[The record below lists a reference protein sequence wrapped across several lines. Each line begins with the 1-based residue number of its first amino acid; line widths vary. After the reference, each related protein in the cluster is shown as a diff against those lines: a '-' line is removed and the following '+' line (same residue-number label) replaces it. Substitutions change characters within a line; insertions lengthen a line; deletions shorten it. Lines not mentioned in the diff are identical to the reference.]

1 MKNYKILITGGAGY
15 IGSMLSTKLIN
26 LIERYN
32 LSRFDKSNFKR
43 ASSNKYEE
51 KKYRLIIH
59 QVEKGDTLWG
69 ISHKFTNK
77 NHQEFI
83 YLIKKLNN
91 LDNSL
96 LIEDQILIIPV
107 NI

>member
-1 MKNYKILITGGAGY
+1 MKLKIKLIIYLFFVKKPIDEQYQYQNIPTVEYKI
-15 IGSMLSTKLIN
+15 
-26 LIERYN
+26 
-32 LSRFDKSNFKR
+32 
-43 ASSNKYEE
+43 
-51 KKYRLIIH
+51 
-59 QVEKGDTLWG
+59 QKGDTLWG

-83 YLIKKLNN
+83 YLIKKMNN

-96 LIEDQILIIPV
+96 LIEDQILILPV

>member
-1 MKNYKILITGGAGY
+1 MIFFVKKPINEQYQYQNTSTVEYKI
-15 IGSMLSTKLIN
+15 
-26 LIERYN
+26 
-32 LSRFDKSNFKR
+32 
-43 ASSNKYEE
+43 
-51 KKYRLIIH
+51 
-59 QVEKGDTLWG
+59 QKGDTLLG

-83 YLIKKLNN
+83 YLIKKMNN

-96 LIEDQILIIPV
+96 LIEDQILILPV

>member
-1 MKNYKILITGGAGY
+1 MIFFVKKPINEQYNYQNTQTVEYKI
-15 IGSMLSTKLIN
+15 
-26 LIERYN
+26 
-32 LSRFDKSNFKR
+32 
-43 ASSNKYEE
+43 
-51 KKYRLIIH
+51 
-59 QVEKGDTLWG
+59 QKGDTLWG

-83 YLIKKLNN
+83 FLIKKINN

-96 LIEDQILIIPV
+96 LIEDQILILPV

>member
-1 MKNYKILITGGAGY
+1 MIFFVKKPFNEPYQYENTQTVEYKI
-15 IGSMLSTKLIN
+15 
-26 LIERYN
+26 
-32 LSRFDKSNFKR
+32 
-43 ASSNKYEE
+43 
-51 KKYRLIIH
+51 
-59 QVEKGDTLWG
+59 EKGDTLWG

-83 YLIKKLNN
+83 YLIKKINN

-96 LIEDQILIIPV
+96 LIEDQILILPV

>member
-1 MKNYKILITGGAGY
+1 MIFFVKKPISEQYQYQNTSTVEYKI
-15 IGSMLSTKLIN
+15 
-26 LIERYN
+26 
-32 LSRFDKSNFKR
+32 
-43 ASSNKYEE
+43 
-51 KKYRLIIH
+51 
-59 QVEKGDTLWG
+59 QKGDTLWG

-83 YLIKKLNN
+83 YLIKKMNN

-96 LIEDQILIIPV
+96 LIEDQILILPV

>member
-1 MKNYKILITGGAGY
+1 MIFFVKKPVNEQYQSQNRSTVEYKI
-15 IGSMLSTKLIN
+15 
-26 LIERYN
+26 
-32 LSRFDKSNFKR
+32 
-43 ASSNKYEE
+43 
-51 KKYRLIIH
+51 
-59 QVEKGDTLWG
+59 QKGDTLWG

-83 YLIKKLNN
+83 YLIKKMNN

-96 LIEDQILIIPV
+96 LIEDQILILPV

>member
-1 MKNYKILITGGAGY
+1 MIFFVKKPINEQYHYQNTTTVEYKI
-15 IGSMLSTKLIN
+15 
-26 LIERYN
+26 
-32 LSRFDKSNFKR
+32 
-43 ASSNKYEE
+43 
-51 KKYRLIIH
+51 
-59 QVEKGDTLWG
+59 QKGDTLWD

-83 YLIKKLNN
+83 YLIKKMNN

-96 LIEDQILIIPV
+96 LIEDQILILPV